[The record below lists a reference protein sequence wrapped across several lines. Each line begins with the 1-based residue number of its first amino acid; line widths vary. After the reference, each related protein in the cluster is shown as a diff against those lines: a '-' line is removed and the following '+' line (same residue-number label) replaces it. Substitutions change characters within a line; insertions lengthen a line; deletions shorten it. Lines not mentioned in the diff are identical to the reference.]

1 VIATIHRSRPGLLA
15 FAFALAVAPVLAADT
30 PAKTTDP
37 KAHQLLVDVAKA
49 YKDLASYSDQG
60 GFTIAATVGG
70 KAEKQ
75 TFPLRLTFA
84 RPNKVNLDAG
94 EVRLVSDG
102 KTLTTAIGP
111 FKKYTEAPAPKAF
124 TFDTFREGPIGS
136 ALFGGPTGAPML
148 VLANLLVGD
157 DPVKVIEALG
167 ESLKVEDDREA
178 GGVPCRSLLID
189 REPGAPDIRL
199 LADSRTKLLKAID
212 FVIDP
217 KDLQKGPD
225 GAPVKIDKLGWD
237 SGAVST
243 SAPQD
248 AAFAYK
254 APEGFTK
261 VESFARAAGGAEE
274 KNPVEE
280 LVGLPA
286 PDFTLTLLDGPGK
299 TRTVSKADLAGK
311 VVMID
316 FWATWCGPC
325 MAELPEVQKMIES
338 YAKDKKDVLIVAL
351 SQDKEPAEPA
361 EVRKLVEKTLD
372 DKKIVLTGTPVGQ
385 VGLDPS
391 GSVGDA
397 FKVEA
402 IPTVVIL
409 DGKGVVQSAHVGFS
423 PDVRETL
430 TKDIDAL
437 LAGKALAKPKPV
449 EAEAKGGEKK

>member
-1 VIATIHRSRPGLLA
+1 MIATAHRFRLGVLA
-15 FAFALAVAPVLAADT
+15 CASALAVVPARAADT

-37 KAHQLLVDVAKA
+37 KAHQLLVEVSRA

-60 GFTIAATVGG
+60 GFTIAATVGA

-75 TFPLRLTFA
+75 TFPLRLSFA
-84 RPNKVNLDAG
+84 RPNKVDLNAG

-102 KTLTTAIGP
+102 KTLTTAIAP

-124 TFDTFREGPIGS
+124 TFETFREGPVGS

-157 DPVKVIEALG
+157 DPVKVIEGLG
-167 ESLKVEDDREA
+167 ESLKAEDDREA
-178 GGVPCRSLLID
+178 GGVPCRALLID
-189 REPGAPDIRL
+189 REPGSPDIRL
-199 LADSRTKLLKAID
+199 LVDPKTKLLRAID

-217 KDLQKGPD
+217 RDLQKGPD

-237 SGAVST
+237 SGTVTTA
-243 SAPQD
+243 APPGS
-248 AAFAYK
+248 AFAYK

-274 KNPVEE
+274 KNPVEG

-299 TRTVSKADLAGK
+299 TRTVSKGDLAGK

-361 EVRKLVEKTLD
+361 EVRKLIEKTLD
-372 DKKIVLTGTPVGQ
+372 EKKIVLTGTPVGQ

-409 DGKGVVQSAHVGFS
+409 DGKGVVQSAHVGYS
-423 PDVRETL
+423 PEVRDTL

-437 LAGKALAKPKPV
+437 LAGKALAKPRP
-449 EAEAKGGEKK
+449 AEAAAKGDEKK